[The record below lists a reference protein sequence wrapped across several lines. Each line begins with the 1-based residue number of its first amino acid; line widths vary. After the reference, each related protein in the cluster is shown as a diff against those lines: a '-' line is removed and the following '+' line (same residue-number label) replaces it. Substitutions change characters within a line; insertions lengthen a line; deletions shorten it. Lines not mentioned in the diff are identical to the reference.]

1 MIEIRTMTNQDID
14 KILELEKTC
23 FTADAWAKEDF
34 EYRFDSDD
42 FVNLVCECDGTFAGY
57 ITACSVLDELNID
70 SVAILPEFR
79 RMGLARRLINETVS
93 RKKPSSVFLEV
104 RQSNLGAIAL
114 YESLGFEKVGLRK
127 NYYQQPVENAI
138 LMTLSIE
145 NLQ

>member
-1 MIEIRTMTNQDID
+1 MLDIKVMTPEDVD

-23 FTADAWAKEDF
+23 FTADAWMREDF
-34 EYRFDSDD
+34 EYRFDDDD

-57 ITACSVLDELNID
+57 ITTCSVLDELNID
-70 SVAILPEFR
+70 SVAVLPDFR
-79 RMGLARRLINETVS
+79 RRGIAKALINEAVA
-93 RKKPSSVFLEV
+93 RKSPSVVFLEV
-104 RQSNLGAIAL
+104 RQSNEGAIAL

-145 NLQ
+145 I